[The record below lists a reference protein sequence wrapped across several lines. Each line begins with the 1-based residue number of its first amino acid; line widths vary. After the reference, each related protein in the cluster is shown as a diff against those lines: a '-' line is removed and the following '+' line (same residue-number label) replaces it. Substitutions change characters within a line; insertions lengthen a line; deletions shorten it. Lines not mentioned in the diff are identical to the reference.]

1 MGTHSFH
8 HDAAELLRATLISV
22 ARDRGSGLKVFSSL
36 GSCQG
41 SSVDT
46 ELEHL
51 SLCLFRA
58 CRPCP
63 EEVVLPTH
71 EALNSEVQ
79 LPSA

>member
-51 SLCLFRA
+51 WFCLF
-58 CRPCP
+58 
-63 EEVVLPTH
+63 
-71 EALNSEVQ
+71 
-79 LPSA
+79 PSLSSVP